1 MVQEWISL
9 PALKRSCTALLR
21 QKTTWNSLKPWH
33 KIQLKVSSWF
43 PLEGRNAFRLVTLI
57 VLSLTAILSGYWA
70 TRLNLDSTL
79 DPVSIPST
87 PLAKLN
93 PIDELE
99 ISLPVYPPQEP
110 GGLARQ
116 ANLLTEVRQRVRLE
130 ITSYTV
136 QSGDTVFGIA
146 SKFEIEPETVL
157 WGNYAVL
164 EDDPHLLRPGQD
176 LVILPI
182 DGTYYQWQEKDQLE
196 SVAGSFDAEPGA
208 ILEWPGNKIDPANP
222 QIETGDWLIIPGGR
236 RPFKQWF
243 VPTIARGQAGVG
255 AAYGPGGCSGSYTGV
270 VGSGGFIWPTAS
282 HSISGNDYWSGH
294 LAIDI
299 AAGTGA
305 PIWAS
310 DTGVVVFAG
319 WSTVGYG
326 NMVML
331 DHGNGWQTL
340 YAHLSQVGV
349 ACGQSVGQGGQ
360 LGLAGSTGNSTGA
373 HLHFEIRYEGGFV
386 NPWFV
391 LP

>member
-1 MVQEWISL
+1 M
-9 PALKRSCTALLR
+9 
-21 QKTTWNSLKPWH
+21 KPWH

-57 VLSLTAILSGYWA
+57 VLSLSAILTGLWA
-70 TRLNLDSTL
+70 TGLNLGSNL
-79 DPVSIPST
+79 DLVSSPST
-87 PLAKLN
+87 PIAILN
-93 PIDELE
+93 PSDELDL
-99 ISLPVYPPQEP
+99 SLPAYPPQEP
-110 GGLARQ
+110 DGLARQ

-340 YAHLSQVGV
+340 YAHLNQVGV
-349 ACGQSVGQGGQ
+349 ACGQSVGQGGHI
-360 LGLAGSTGNSTGA
+360 GLAGSTGNSTGA